1 MLARIFAFNKTNKQT
16 MAKTK
21 NSIPAGETDKK
32 THSGYNEKN
41 PTQPQGAFKADSME
55 TKSNTPVKKSNKNIL
70 KK

>member
-1 MLARIFAFNKTNKQT
+1 
-16 MAKTK
+16 MANTK
-21 NSIPAGETDKK
+21 IDTSTVEADKK

>member
-1 MLARIFAFNKTNKQT
+1 

-21 NSIPAGETDKK
+21 KSISTGENDKK

-41 PTQPQGAFKADSME
+41 PSQPQGAFKADSME
-55 TKSNTPVKKSNKNIL
+55 TKSNTPVIKPNKSIL